1 MLAPADFGRLKTLDT
16 CAASNAIERF
26 DVRPRNEGFVHGT
39 ASCLFPGLPP
49 MLGYAVTGRIRSST
63 QPVSRAC
70 YYDSI
75 EWWASF
81 EGVPGP
87 RVMVLQD
94 VDEMPGLGGFVGEIH
109 ATIATALNCV
119 GCVTNGA
126 VRDLARIEAMG
137 FPLFAGSVSPSH
149 AYAHV
154 VDWGQPV
161 KIGGLNIQPGD
172 LIHGDRHGV
181 HSIPLSIAAEVAR
194 VADTLELQEQDLI
207 DLCRSPRFSIQSLS
221 DMFERMRVTRSTTGV
236 SPSPDK

>member
-1 MLAPADFGRLKTLDT
+1 MLEPAVFGRLQALDT

-39 ASCLFPGLPP
+39 VRCLFPALPP

-63 QPVSRAC
+63 QPVSREC

-75 EWWASF
+75 GWWASF
-81 EGVPGP
+81 ESVPGP

-94 VDEMPGLGGFVGEIH
+94 VDDVLGLGAFVGEIH

-126 VRDLARIEAMG
+126 VRDLARIEEMG

-161 KIGGLNIQPGD
+161 KIGGLSIQPGD

-181 HSIPLSIAAEVAR
+181 QSIPLSVAAEVAR
-194 VADTLELQEQDLI
+194 VADTLDLQEAELI

-221 DMFERMRVTRSTTGV
+221 EMFERMRVTRSTTGV
-236 SPSPDK
+236 PPSPDK